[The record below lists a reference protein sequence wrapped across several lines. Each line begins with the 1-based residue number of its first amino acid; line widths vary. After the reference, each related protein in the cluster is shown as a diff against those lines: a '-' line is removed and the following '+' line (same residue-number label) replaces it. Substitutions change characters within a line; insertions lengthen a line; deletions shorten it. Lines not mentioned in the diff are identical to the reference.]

1 LSKGRWS
8 RQNDAQQEK
17 TTKIGLPNVHRV
29 RASHAIRLGTTIPA
43 ELPFANQPPAK
54 VGERSKSLSAH
65 LSSSAAME

>member
-17 TTKIGLPNVHRV
+17 TTKIGLPNVHQV
-29 RASHAIRLGTTIPA
+29 RAIRTIRLRTTIPA

-54 VGERSKSLSAH
+54 EGEWSNSLSRH
-65 LSSSAAME
+65 